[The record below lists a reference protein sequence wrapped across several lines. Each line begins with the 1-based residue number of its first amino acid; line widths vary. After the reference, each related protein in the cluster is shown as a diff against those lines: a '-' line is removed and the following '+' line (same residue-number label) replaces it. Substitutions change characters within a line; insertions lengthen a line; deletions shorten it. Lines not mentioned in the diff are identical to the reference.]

1 LRIRPDASEFRVD
14 LTVRRFASFSAW
26 FLAAASA
33 VLGAGVA
40 KAGEIDTRGAQIRLG
55 LVAEVAAILPGEP
68 FRVGLRIEHDPGWHT
83 YWRQPGIVGV
93 PTSLTWE
100 LPEGFLAG
108 PIQWPAPERVKM
120 LGLTAWGYERDVLLL
135 VTITPPAGLR
145 DGVFVDLRAKGA
157 WMACGRT
164 CHPGWGDFLLKLPVN
179 AQATTPVW
187 DPAHKPLFA
196 EATEELP
203 PPLEGWSATVTS
215 DETGGLQLHLQP
227 DDPAVKVDATAHYEV
242 YTYTPHVHSDESPQ
256 VSFPESGGVDLALRP
271 LPIPAEPV
279 DVLEAVVECS
289 TGWPPGRTRSFATIA
304 AKWLPAKS

>member
-1 LRIRPDASEFRVD
+1 MD
-14 LTVRRFASFSAW
+14 LTVLRFASFSAW
-26 FLAAASA
+26 FLTAASA
-33 VLGAGVA
+33 VLGAG
-40 KAGEIDTRGAQIRLG
+40 GEKVGELDTRGAQIRVE
-55 LVAEVAAILPGEP
+55 LVAEVAAIRPGEP
-68 FRVGLRIEHDPGWHT
+68 FQVGLRIEHDPGWHT

-93 PTSLTWE
+93 PTSLRWE
-100 LPEGFLAG
+100 LPEGFHAG

-145 DGVFVDLRAKGA
+145 DGVVVDLRAKGA

-164 CHPGWGDFLLKLPVN
+164 CHPGWGDFQIKLPVD
-179 AQATTPVW
+179 AQARAPVW
-187 DPAHKPLFA
+187 DDARKALFA
-196 EATEELP
+196 QAAGELP
-203 PPLEGWSATVTS
+203 PKLEGWSATVTS
-215 DETGGLQLHLQP
+215 DESGGLRLHLRP
-227 DDPAVKVDATAHYEV
+227 DDPAVRVDQAARYQV

-256 VSFPESGGVDLALRP
+256 VSFPASGGVELALRP

-289 TGWPPGRTRSFATIA
+289 SGWLPGSTRSFATIE